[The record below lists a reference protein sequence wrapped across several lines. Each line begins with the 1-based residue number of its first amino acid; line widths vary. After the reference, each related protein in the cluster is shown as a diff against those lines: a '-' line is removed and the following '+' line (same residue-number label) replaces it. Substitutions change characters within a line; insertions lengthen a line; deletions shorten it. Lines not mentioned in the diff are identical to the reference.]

1 MAGLS
6 ISGESLSGY
15 CPFYSDGGL
24 MSSGYIKNENI
35 TSGKLADDAVT
46 TDKVKDD
53 NVTVAKLHCEVLTG
67 TVSAGT
73 AASAAHTLGV
83 IPTLVIPTCRTSGGS
98 VATTGTHTS
107 AGILGI
113 VTDTANTTFII
124 YVFE

>member
-1 MAGLS
+1 MANLS
-6 ISGESLSGY
+6 ISGEPLSGY
-15 CPFYSDGGL
+15 CPFFSDGGL
-24 MSSGYIKNENI
+24 MTSGYMKDSGIP
-35 TSGKLADDAVT
+35 SGKLASDAVT
-46 TDKVKDD
+46 TIKVKDD

-83 IPTLVIPTCRTSGGS
+83 TPTLVIPTCRTSGGS

-107 AGILGI
+107 AAILGI
-113 VTDTANTTFII
+113 VTDTANSTFII